1 VQDAADGS
9 HIGLTRRWTRR
20 GVLHAWGGAAIA
32 ATLLSACGPAAPS
45 QPAAPAPT
53 SAPPAAAKPTTAPAA
68 AATTAPA
75 AAAAPTSAPAA
86 AAKPTA
92 APAAA
97 AANVKT
103 GGTFRFFAWT
113 EDPPTLDPHINVSF
127 RVQGFSAFFYSRLL
141 MSKKGPGIPAQ
152 AYIMEGDLAE
162 SWQVAPDGK
171 TYTFKLRPDTKWHNK
186 PPLNGRPLT
195 AQDVVWSFE
204 RFMKV
209 SPQKTTFD
217 SVASV
222 AAPDDRTVVFTL
234 KDQYAPFEAA
244 IGAPIFWILPKEV
257 VEADGDASKRVVGSG
272 PFIFDKFENGVA
284 FTGKKNPDYYRK
296 GEPRIDE
303 VVGHIIPD
311 TATQMAGLRAHEL
324 DYVDVPQQELEALK
338 KTNPE
343 IQLVETEFNNIPFHY
358 WRLDRPPYNDPRV
371 RQAVSIGTNREE
383 RIKVIQGGR
392 GNYNNFIP
400 WALSEAWLDPRSP
413 EQGPTAKLFKYDVA
427 EAKRLL
433 ADAGYPNGFKADLVS
448 TPGYGQVWV
457 QAVELVQQD
466 LKAIGIDATIKM
478 QEYAAYLAT
487 TFQGKLPEGENVI
500 VYGLETPFTEPHDF
514 LFNMY
519 HPKGTRNHAAVND
532 DKLTEMIEKQMRTV
546 DKADRKKQ
554 IYDIQRYLAEQMYYP
569 PSTAGMV
576 SFGLAPWVRDFFPI
590 SDYGRGAEVI
600 PKLWLDK

>member
-1 VQDAADGS
+1 VHDQ
-9 HIGLTRRWTRR
+9 RWTRR
-20 GVLHAWGGAAIA
+20 RLLQAWGAAGIA
-32 ATLLSACGPAAPS
+32 ATLLAACGPG
-45 QPAAPAPT
+45 APAQ
-53 SAPPAAAKPTTAPAA
+53 PPAAAPTAAPAA
-68 AATTAPA
+68 Q
-75 AAAAPTSAPAA
+75 PTSAPAA
-86 AAKPTA
+86 AASNPTEAAKPTA
-92 APAAA
+92 AAAA
-97 AANVKT
+97 TPKT
-103 GGTFRFFAWT
+103 GGTFRFWAWP
-113 EDPPTLDPHINVSF
+113 EDPPSLDPHLNVSY
-127 RVQGFSAFFYSRLL
+127 RVQGFAAFFYSRLL

-152 AYIMEGDLAE
+152 AYVMEGDLAE
-162 SWQVAPDGK
+162 SWEIGQEGK

-186 PPLNGRPLT
+186 PPMNGRPLT

-217 SVASV
+217 IVSGVT
-222 AAPDDRTVVFTL
+222 APDDRTVVFTL

-244 IGAPIFWILPKEV
+244 IGAPVFWIIPREV
-257 VEADGDASKRVVGSG
+257 VEQDGDATKRVVGSG
-272 PFIFDKFENGVA
+272 PFIFDKFDTGVS

-296 GEPRIDE
+296 GEPRVDE
-303 VVGHIIPD
+303 VIGHIIPD
-311 TATQMAGLRAHEL
+311 TATQMAALRAKEL
-324 DYVDVPQQELEALK
+324 DYVDVPQQELDALQK
-338 KTNPE
+338 SNPE
-343 IQLVETEFNNIPFHY
+343 LQFVETEFNNIPFVY
-358 WRLDRPPYNDPRV
+358 WHLDQPPYNDPRV
-371 RQAVSIGTNREE
+371 RQAVSIGINRDELI
-383 RIKVIQGGR
+383 RVIGNGR

-400 WALSEAWLDPRSP
+400 WALSEWWLDPRSAD
-413 EQGPTAKLFKYDVA
+413 QGPTSKFFKTDVA

-457 QAVELVQQD
+457 QSVEMMQQF

-487 TFQGKLPEGENVI
+487 TFQGKLPEGENVL

-519 HPKGTRNHAAVND
+519 HPKGTRNHAAVSD
-532 DKLTEMIEKQMRTV
+532 AKLTDMIEKQMRTI

-554 IYDIQRYLAEQMYYP
+554 IFDIQRYLGEQMYYP
-569 PSTAGMV
+569 PSAAGMTT
-576 SFGLAPWVRDFFPI
+576 FGLAPWVRDFYPI

>member
-1 VQDAADGS
+1 VHDQ
-9 HIGLTRRWTRR
+9 RWTRR
-20 GVLHAWGGAAIA
+20 RLLQTWGAAGIA
-32 ATLLSACGPAAPS
+32 ATLLAACGPGAPA
-45 QPAAPAPT
+45 QLTPAAPTA
-53 SAPPAAAKPTTAPAA
+53 APAAQPTTAPAA
-68 AATTAPA
+68 APK
-75 AAAAPTSAPAA
+75 PTE

-92 APAAA
+92 AAAGTPK
-97 AANVKT
+97 N
-103 GGTFRFFAWT
+103 GGTFRFWAWP
-113 EDPPTLDPHINVSF
+113 EDPPSLDPHLNVSY
-127 RVQGFSAFFYSRLL
+127 RAQGFAGFFYSRLL

-162 SWQVAPDGK
+162 SWEIGQDGK
-171 TYTFKLRPDTKWHNK
+171 TYTFKLRADTKWHNK
-186 PPLNGRPLT
+186 PPMNGRPLT

-217 SVASV
+217 IVSGVTAS
-222 AAPDDRTVVFTL
+222 DDRTVVFTL

-244 IGAPIFWILPKEV
+244 LGAPVFWIMPREV
-257 VEADGDASKRVVGSG
+257 VEQDGDATKRVVGSG
-272 PFIFDKFENGVA
+272 PFIFDKFDTGVSFA
-284 FTGKKNPDYYRK
+284 GKKNPDYYRK
-296 GEPRIDE
+296 GEPRVDE
-303 VVGHIIPD
+303 VIGHIIPD
-311 TATQMAGLRAHEL
+311 TATQMAALRAKEL
-324 DYVDVPQQELEALK
+324 DYVDVPQQELDALK
-338 KTNPE
+338 KSNPE
-343 IQLVETEFNNIPFHY
+343 LQFVETEFNNIPFVY
-358 WRLDRPPYNDPRV
+358 WHLDQPPYNDPRV
-371 RQAVSIGTNREE
+371 RQAVSIGINRDELI
-383 RIKVIQGGR
+383 RVIGNGR

-400 WALSEAWLDPRSP
+400 WALSEWWLDPRSAD
-413 EQGPTAKLFKYDVA
+413 EGPTSKYFKTDVA

-457 QAVELVQQD
+457 QSVEMVQQF

-487 TFQGKLPEGENVI
+487 TFQGKLPEGENVL

-532 DKLTEMIEKQMRTV
+532 AKLTDMIEKQMRTI

-554 IYDIQRYLAEQMYYP
+554 IFDIQRYLAEQMYYP
-569 PSTAGMV
+569 PSAAGMV
-576 SFGLAPWVRDFFPI
+576 TYGLAPWVRDFYPI